1 MIELCACVNVCT
13 LIYLDDLDFC
23 NEDRHHHE
31 LIWVCLDEKSFY
43 ENFGV
48 CPYMYIIQHTLH

>member
-31 LIWVCLDEKSFY
+31 LIWISVMKI
-43 ENFGV
+43 V
-48 CPYMYIIQHTLH
+48 IIMS